1 MKAIVPVSVIVPIY
15 GHLDSISRALDS
27 IVTQTVLPQEVLI
40 INDGGS
46 DVVIEFLELA
56 IQKTNVSSWIR
67 LINLPNNIGA
77 GCARN
82 IGWEVSLGEYVAFLD
97 ADDAWHPRKL
107 EIQYSFMNSNKN
119 IVLSGHLHRVEIGMP
134 EWSLY
139 KITTLSKSISK
150 ISMLLFNPFVT
161 PSVMVKN
168 AIPQRFSA
176 TQRYSEDYQLWLAI
190 KFSGLQVAI
199 LQSELAC
206 IFKPSISKKGLSSN
220 LLAMESGE
228 IKAYLSILQYGWH
241 YFPVVIFLVP
251 YSLLKFMRRIF
262 LVSMLR

>member
-15 GHLDSISRALDS
+15 GHFDSVSRALDS
-27 IVTQTVLPQEVLI
+27 IVAQNVLPQEVLI
-40 INDGGS
+40 INDGGN
-46 DVVIEFLELA
+46 DVAIEFLELA
-56 IQKTNVSSWIR
+56 IQKTNVSWFR
-67 LINLPNNIGA
+67 LINLPNNVGA

-82 IGWEVSLGEYVAFLD
+82 IGWDVSLGEYVAFLD

-119 IVLSGHLHRVEIGMP
+119 IVLSGHLHKVEIGIP
-134 EWSLY
+134 KWNFY
-139 KITTLSKSISK
+139 KITTLSKAISK
-150 ISMLLFNPFVT
+150 TSMLLFNPFVT

-168 AIPQRFSA
+168 EIPQRFST
-176 TQRYSEDYQLWLAI
+176 TQRFSEDYQLWLSV
-190 KFSGLQVAI
+190 KFSGSQVAI

-228 IKAYLSILQYGWH
+228 IKAYLTVLQYGW
-241 YFPVVIFLVP
+241 YLLPIVLVLIP
-251 YSLLKFMRRIF
+251 YSLLKFMRRLF
-262 LVSMLR
+262 LVKLFR